1 MSSFS
6 ESDDESED
14 EDRDG
19 EDDDSAKDGVACF
32 LRGAFLTGAFFDV
45 SSDEESEE
53 PDDDSDDDAR
63 RRLRFLF
70 RLRGAVGL
78 AVGILQYRGCC
89 KCNLHSYW
97 WHGPNLRA
105 SVQQSAALPILQVT
119 LGLRHA
125 SMATDFWASSHK

>member
-32 LRGAFLTGAFFDV
+32 FRGAFLAGVFFDV

-53 PDDDSDDDAR
+53 SDDDSDDDAR

-78 AVGILQYRGCC
+78 TVDILQCQGCC
-89 KCNLHSYW
+89 KIITQ
-97 WHGPNLRA
+97 HGPNLRA
-105 SVQQSAALPILQVT
+105 SVPQSAALPILQAT